1 MTTMKRKLRSDRVF
15 EIINFIFLFFILIIV
30 LYPLVYVIS
39 ASISDPVYVN
49 QGTMWLYPRGITF
62 EGYQRVFQNPEIW
75 SGYRNTI
82 LYTVAGTAINLLF
95 TVPGAYALSRKD
107 LKGRGIMMGLIVF
120 TMFFGGGLIPSFL
133 LVSWLGML
141 NTVWALL
148 IPNAV
153 AVYNLIICCT
163 FFQTN
168 IPKELQESAEI
179 DGCSNTVLF
188 LKIVLPLSAP
198 IIAVMALY
206 YGVTHWNSYF
216 SAIIY
221 LKDRSLYP
229 LQLILREILVQNQMN
244 DTMLMTG
251 DDMEAMAKQARIAD
265 IIKYAVMIVSSLP
278 IIVIYPFMQRFFMK
292 GVLIGSV
299 KG

>member
-1 MTTMKRKLRSDRVF
+1 MNRKLRSDRMF
-15 EIINFIFLFFILIIV
+15 EIINFIFLFFIMIIV

-82 LYTVAGTAINLLF
+82 LYTLAGTAINLLI
-95 TVPGAYALSRKD
+95 TIPGAYALSRKD
-107 LKGRGIMMGLIVF
+107 LRGRGIMMGLIVF
-120 TMFFGGGLIPSFL
+120 TMFFGGGLIPTFL

-153 AVYNLIICCT
+153 AVYNLIICRT

-179 DGCSNTVLF
+179 DGCSNTILF

-229 LQLILREILVQNQMN
+229 LQLILCEILVQNQMN

-251 DDMEAMAKQARIAD
+251 DDMEAMAKQARIAT
-265 IIKYAVMIVSSLP
+265 SSSMP
-278 IIVIYPFMQRFFMK
+278 
-292 GVLIGSV
+292 S
-299 KG
+299 

>member
-1 MTTMKRKLRSDRVF
+1 MNRKPKSDRVF
-15 EIINFIFLFFILIIV
+15 EIVNVIFLFLILLVV
-30 LYPLVYVIS
+30 LYPLVYIVS

-49 QGTMWLYPRGITF
+49 QGKMWLFPRGITF

-75 SGYRNTI
+75 TGYRNTM

-95 TVPGAYALSRKD
+95 TIPGAYALSRKD
-107 LKGRGIMMGLIVF
+107 LKGRGVMMGLIVF
-120 TMFFGGGLIPSFL
+120 TMFFGGGLIPTFL

-153 AVYNLIICCT
+153 AVYNLIICRT

-188 LKIVLPLSAP
+188 VKIVLPLSAP

-216 SAIIY
+216 NAIIY

-278 IIVIYPFMQRFFMK
+278 IIVIYPFMQRYFMK
-292 GVLIGSV
+292 GVLIGSI

>member
-1 MTTMKRKLRSDRVF
+1 MKRKLRSDSVF

-107 LKGRGIMMGLIVF
+107 LKGRGVMMGLIVF

-153 AVYNLIICCT
+153 AVYNLIICRT

>member
-1 MTTMKRKLRSDRVF
+1 MNREARSDRVF
-15 EIINFIFLFFILIIV
+15 DVVNKLFLFCVLIIV
-30 LYPLVYVIS
+30 LYPLVYVVS

-49 QGTMWLYPRGITF
+49 QGAMWLFPKGITF

-75 SGYRNTI
+75 AGYANTI
-82 LYTVAGTAINLLF
+82 LYTVAGTSINLLF
-95 TVPGAYALSRKD
+95 TLPGAYALSRKD

-120 TMFFGGGLIPSFL
+120 TMFFGGGLVPTFL
-133 LVSWLGML
+133 LVSGLGMM

-153 AVYNLIICCT
+153 AVYNLIICRT
-163 FFQTN
+163 FFQMN

-179 DGCSNTVLF
+179 DGSSNTMLF
-188 LKIVLPLSAP
+188 LRIVLPLSAP
-198 IIAVMALY
+198 IIAVMGLY

-229 LQLILREILVQNQMN
+229 LQLILREILVQNQMS

-278 IIVIYPFMQRFFMK
+278 IIVVYPFMQRFFMK

>member
-1 MTTMKRKLRSDRVF
+1 MTNMKRKLRSDRVF

-153 AVYNLIICCT
+153 AVYNLIICRT

>member
-1 MTTMKRKLRSDRVF
+1 MKRKLRSDSVF

-107 LKGRGIMMGLIVF
+107 LKGRGVMMGLIVF

-153 AVYNLIICCT
+153 AVYNLIICRT

-188 LKIVLPLSAP
+188 VKIVLPLSAP

>member
-1 MTTMKRKLRSDRVF
+1 MKREAWSDRVF
-15 EIINFIFLFFILIIV
+15 DTVNKLFLLVVLIVV
-30 LYPLVYVIS
+30 LYPLVYVVS

-49 QGTMWLYPRGITF
+49 QGKMWLFPRGITF
-62 EGYQRVFQNPEIW
+62 EGYARVFQNPEIW

-82 LYTVAGTAINLLF
+82 LYTAGGTLINLLF

-107 LKGRGIMMGLIVF
+107 LKGRGVMMGLIVF
-120 TMFFGGGLIPSFL
+120 TMFFGGGLIPTFL
-133 LVSWLGML
+133 LVSGLGML
-141 NTVWALL
+141 DTVWALL

-153 AVYNLIICCT
+153 AVYNLIICRT
-163 FFQTN
+163 FFQNN
-168 IPKELQESAEI
+168 IPRELQESAEI
-179 DGCSNTVLF
+179 DGCSNTMLF

-198 IIAVMALY
+198 IIAVMGLY
-206 YGVTHWNSYF
+206 YGVAHWNSYF

-221 LKDRSLYP
+221 IKDRSLYP
-229 LQLILREILVQNQMN
+229 LQLILREILVQNQMS

-278 IIVIYPFMQRFFMK
+278 IIIVYPFMQRYFMK

>member
-153 AVYNLIICCT
+153 AVYNLIICRT

-221 LKDRSLYP
+221 LKDRNLYP

>member
-1 MTTMKRKLRSDRVF
+1 MNREAWSDRVF
-15 EIINFIFLFFILIIV
+15 DAVNKLFLLVVLISV
-30 LYPLVYVIS
+30 LYPLVYVVS
-39 ASISDPVYVN
+39 ASVSDPVYVN
-49 QGTMWLYPRGITF
+49 QGKMWLFPRGITF
-62 EGYQRVFQNPEIW
+62 EGYTRVFQNPEIW

-82 LYTVAGTAINLLF
+82 LYTAGGTLINLLF

-107 LKGRGIMMGLIVF
+107 LKGRGVLMGLIVF
-120 TMFFGGGLIPSFL
+120 TMFFGGGLIPTFL
-133 LVSWLGML
+133 LVSGLGML
-141 NTVWALL
+141 DTVWALL

-153 AVYNLIICCT
+153 AVFNLIICRT

-168 IPKELQESAEI
+168 IPRELQESAEI
-179 DGCSNTVLF
+179 DGCSNTMLF

-198 IIAVMALY
+198 IIAVMGLY
-206 YGVTHWNSYF
+206 YGVAHWNSYF

-221 LKDRSLYP
+221 IKDRSLYP
-229 LQLILREILVQNQMN
+229 LQLILREILVQNQMS

-278 IIVIYPFMQRFFMK
+278 IIIVYPFMQRYFMK

>member
-1 MTTMKRKLRSDRVF
+1 MKRKLRSDRVF

-153 AVYNLIICCT
+153 AVYNLIICRT

-278 IIVIYPFMQRFFMK
+278 IIIIYPFMQRFFMK

>member
-1 MTTMKRKLRSDRVF
+1 MIRESWSDRVF
-15 EIINFIFLFFILIIV
+15 NLINKLFLLGVFIAV
-30 LYPLVYVIS
+30 LYPIIYVIS

-49 QGTMWLYPRGITF
+49 QGKMWLFPRGITF

-75 SGYRNTI
+75 SGYRNTV
-82 LYTVAGTAINLLF
+82 LYTLGGTFINLLF
-95 TVPGAYALSRKD
+95 TVPAAYALSRKD
-107 LKGRGIMMGLIVF
+107 LLGRGPMMGLIVF
-120 TMFFGGGLIPSFL
+120 TMFFGGGLVPTFL
-133 LVSWLGML
+133 LVSELGML
-141 NTVWALL
+141 NTVWALV

-153 AVYNLIICCT
+153 AVYNLIICRT
-163 FFQTN
+163 FFQMN
-168 IPKELQESAEI
+168 IPRELQESAEI
-179 DGCSNTVLF
+179 DGCSNTMLF
-188 LKIVLPLSAP
+188 IKIVLPLSAP

-206 YGVTHWNSYF
+206 YGVAHWNSYF

-229 LQLILREILVQNQMN
+229 LQLILREILVQNQMS
-244 DTMLMTG
+244 DAMLMTG

-278 IIVIYPFMQRFFMK
+278 IIIIYPFMQRFFMK

>member
-1 MTTMKRKLRSDRVF
+1 MVIMIRESWSDRVF
-15 EIINFIFLFFILIIV
+15 NLINKLFLLGVLIAV
-30 LYPLVYVIS
+30 LYPIIYVIS

-49 QGTMWLYPRGITF
+49 QGKMWLFPRGITF
-62 EGYQRVFQNPEIW
+62 EGYKRVFQNPEIW
-75 SGYRNTI
+75 SGYRNTV
-82 LYTVAGTAINLLF
+82 LYTLGGTFINLLF
-95 TVPGAYALSRKD
+95 TVPAAYALSRKD
-107 LKGRGIMMGLIVF
+107 LLGRGPMMGLIVF
-120 TMFFGGGLIPSFL
+120 TMFFGGGLVPTFL
-133 LVSWLGML
+133 LVSELGML
-141 NTVWALL
+141 NTVWALV

-153 AVYNLIICCT
+153 AVYNLIICRT
-163 FFQTN
+163 FFQMN
-168 IPKELQESAEI
+168 IPRELQESAEI
-179 DGCSNTVLF
+179 DGCSNTMLF
-188 LKIVLPLSAP
+188 IKIVLPLSAP

-206 YGVTHWNSYF
+206 YGVAHWNSYF

-229 LQLILREILVQNQMN
+229 LQLILREILVQNQMS
-244 DTMLMTG
+244 DAMLMTG

-278 IIVIYPFMQRFFMK
+278 IIIVYPFMQRFFMK

>member
-1 MTTMKRKLRSDRVF
+1 MNRKLRSDRVF

-75 SGYRNTI
+75 SGYLNTI

-95 TVPGAYALSRKD
+95 TIPGAYALSRKD

-153 AVYNLIICCT
+153 AVYNLIICRT
-163 FFQTN
+163 FFQSN

>member
-1 MTTMKRKLRSDRVF
+1 MKRKLRSDSVF

-82 LYTVAGTAINLLF
+82 LYTVAGTTINLLF

-153 AVYNLIICCT
+153 AVYNLIICRT

-278 IIVIYPFMQRFFMK
+278 VIVIYPFMQRFFMK